1 MEKIDVVLTWVDG
14 NDPNWRAEKRKYDK
28 CSTLIDERE
37 IRYRD
42 WDNIQYIFRGIENYM
57 PWINKVHF
65 VTWGHLPS
73 WMNTECPKLNIVNHK
88 DFIPTEYLPTFNSN
102 TIELNL
108 HRIPGLAE
116 QFINFNDDMFVVGE
130 TKPEDFF
137 KHGLPKDMAVV
148 SPAPCFRDIMC
159 CVEANNFGVINDYFT
174 PGDINKNKRKW
185 YSLKYGKFL
194 VRTLIFSRFKTILGL
209 FESHIPFS
217 YLKSTMIEVWD
228 KEFELLDNTC
238 RHKFR
243 TRDDVNEWLFRHW
256 QIMTGNFEPR
266 RWDFGLLMRAADVEA
281 VVETLRN
288 PGRLK
293 MLCIN
298 DSNVVEEYEKCKK
311 EINKALEQR
320 FPEKSMFEI

>member
-1 MEKIDVVLTWVDG
+1 MNKIDIVLTWVDG
-14 NDPNWRAEKRKYDK
+14 NDSEWSAEKRRYDK
-28 CSTLIDERE
+28 TDALVDRRE
-37 IRYRD
+37 VRYRD
-42 WDNIQYIFRGIENYM
+42 WDNIQYIFRGIEKYM
-57 PWINKVHF
+57 PWVNRVHF
-65 VTWGHLPS
+65 VTWGHLPT
-73 WMNTECPKLNIVNHK
+73 WMDIECPKLHIVNHK
-88 DFIPTEYLPTFNSN
+88 DFIPEKYLPTFNSN

-108 HRIPGLAE
+108 YRIPGLAE
-116 QFINFNDDMFVVGE
+116 QFINFNDDMFVVE
-130 TKPEDFF
+130 KTKPEDFF
-137 KHGLPKDMAVV
+137 EHGRPKDMAVI

-159 CVEANNFGVINDYFT
+159 CVEANNFGIINDYFT
-174 PGDINKNKRKW
+174 LADISKNKKKW

-194 VRTLIFSRFKTILGL
+194 IRTLIFSRFKTILGL
-209 FESHIPFS
+209 FEPHIPFS

-238 RHKFR
+238 KNKFR

-256 QIMTGNFEPR
+256 QMMTGNFEPR
-266 RWDFGLLMRAADVEA
+266 RWDFGLHMKAADVEA

-298 DSNVVEEYEKCKK
+298 DSNIVEEFEKCKR
-311 EINKALEQR
+311 EINNALEQR